1 MDKVHDFLAI
11 ADQFR
16 LGHLTTE
23 GQHHLSK
30 DLSHLALADLQRATE
45 VLKQVDHLALLS
57 LERNRD
63 GIWDLYQR
71 VTATL
76 ARGDDILLVGCGA
89 TGRLSLVLETLS
101 LQMQR
106 YPGRI
111 RAFMAGGDYALIK
124 SVESFEDRT
133 PYGERQLHD
142 LVFKDGDL
150 LLAITEGGETPFVI
164 GACLEAARISHEAP
178 WFLYCNPDV
187 QLEGL
192 RRCQEVLG
200 NPHVQKLNLTCGAMA
215 LTGSTRMQAS
225 TIQMAA
231 AGLAL
236 LFDWKS
242 RAQFYETLTQ
252 WREWCSVQSYQGLV
266 GFIEKEAAT
275 HAAGGLTTY
284 LADPQ
289 LAISLLTDTTERS
302 PTFTQPAFENVLD
315 ATPAAP
321 IYLAVDGAT
330 SAQAAWELLLGRAPR
345 CLTWPEL
352 TQNISEQILMGF
364 DISQQAIARRGGD
377 VVSFH
382 VRQGRILWQGSG
394 HQWSQE
400 VWGLHPLWLHLNLKM
415 ALNILSTLVMGRR
428 GFYLDNVMS
437 WVKPSNNKL
446 IDRATRY
453 VQLLAGRRGVV
464 VKYEDGVRA
473 VIEEMEKNIP
483 GPVVIR
489 VLEQLGI
496 KI

>member
-11 ADQFR
+11 SDQFR

-30 DLSHLALADLQRATE
+30 DLSHLAHADLQRATE

-142 LVFKDGDL
+142 LGFKNGDL

-231 AGLAL
+231 AGFAL
-236 LFDWKS
+236 LFDWKN
-242 RAQFYETLTQ
+242 RAQFYETLAK
-252 WREWCSVQSYQGLV
+252 WREWCSDRKS
-266 GFIEKEAAT
+266 
-275 HAAGGLTTY
+275 
-284 LADPQ
+284 
-289 LAISLLTDTTERS
+289 
-302 PTFTQPAFENVLD
+302 
-315 ATPAAP
+315 
-321 IYLAVDGAT
+321 
-330 SAQAAWELLLGRAPR
+330 
-345 CLTWPEL
+345 
-352 TQNISEQILMGF
+352 
-364 DISQQAIARRGGD
+364 
-377 VVSFH
+377 VV
-382 VRQGRILWQGSG
+382 
-394 HQWSQE
+394 
-400 VWGLHPLWLHLNLKM
+400 
-415 ALNILSTLVMGRR
+415 
-428 GFYLDNVMS
+428 
-437 WVKPSNNKL
+437 
-446 IDRATRY
+446 
-453 VQLLAGRRGVV
+453 
-464 VKYEDGVRA
+464 
-473 VIEEMEKNIP
+473 
-483 GPVVIR
+483 
-489 VLEQLGI
+489 
-496 KI
+496 